1 MFNYRSNGYVAK
13 MIRAGVRNCIK
24 KSNGSKS
31 LDLKSTIWRL
41 KTIGS
46 NWDPEY
52 GCSLAW
58 DDSINAWVTS
68 RDKNLDYF
76 NIACQAMANMY
87 KVNILTIYKW
97 YYEIRPLFIDQE
109 NERFQLPSTKEVI
122 EYLFKKDE

>member
-24 KSNGSKS
+24 KSNGFKS
-31 LDLKSTIWRL
+31 LDLESTIWRL

-58 DDSINAWVTS
+58 DESINGYVTT
-68 RDKNLDYF
+68 RDKSFDYF
-76 NIACQAMANMY
+76 ITACQ
-87 KVNILTIYKW
+87 VSV
-97 YYEIRPLFIDQE
+97 P
-109 NERFQLPSTKEVI
+109 
-122 EYLFKKDE
+122 

>member
-1 MFNYRSNGYVAK
+1 MYNEADLEKTG
-13 MIRAGVRNCIK
+13 GVGLSQWKWSDSSETGFLYTWNW
-24 KSNGSKS
+24 
-31 LDLKSTIWRL
+31 D
-41 KTIGS
+41 